1 LQGDA
6 TSAALGWAFAKESA
20 IQNLDRRLR
29 STLEAARC
37 NTELRDRLSR
47 LVEDQSWLEP
57 IVSELGKN
65 HALVIELF
73 RITKRAA

>member
-1 LQGDA
+1 MQDL
-6 TSAALGWAFAKESA
+6 
-20 IQNLDRRLR
+20 NRRLR

-47 LVEDQSWLEP
+47 LVDDPAWVQP
-57 IVSELGKN
+57 IVNELGKN